1 MASSEDIPIEK
12 LMEEICWDVMQP
24 IPHKNISIDPVKY
37 EIAVH
42 RVAAI
47 LREGSYALVRTS
59 GSPIVSEVGEYMFAI
74 YDAEGHAAY
83 VTAGVLAHLIGT
95 EGGIKYIRATFGD
108 DINDEDQFI
117 LNDPYVLGIHTPDV
131 LLAKPIFFKGEL
143 LCWVASL
150 THSVEIGAKN
160 PGGVSDSAD
169 IFQEGIRLPGFKIV
183 SNGKRAD
190 EVFRLIKRGVRNP
203 DIMELDIRAKIAGNN
218 VVHGRLNELI
228 SNEGP
233 VFIKDLLHK
242 MIQDTEER
250 ARDRVRQVP
259 DGIWRNRAYGDHNGR
274 QWQSIWCDVV
284 ATKSGDT
291 IHLDLSNSSP
301 QQAGP
306 VNTLLAGSIGAIF
319 SVLVSTIFWD
329 LTWNKGIVT
338 PLRVTIPQGSMFNP
352 SYPAPCFAAP
362 PTTMTLLSGTVT
374 KIVSEMCLA
383 AGLQDT
389 VCAPWDSSHSGCFMG
404 GRSQFGRLEGT
415 VLFDANGGGT
425 GATLSDDGDDTSAFI
440 LAPGAMMA
448 DVESYEAKYPL
459 MYLFRRKRQNS
470 GGYGQFQ
477 GGLGGEAA
485 VMIHGSQDWQVGF
498 RSIGQ
503 KVTCTSGILGGYPAN
518 SHLHAFVFRSAQPG
532 SRLTAAELN
541 QLLTLGDLLKHPGA
555 KVVPPMCPSTA
566 LSEGDIYIQCWSG
579 GGGCGDPL
587 HRDLHKI
594 LSDLT
599 TGKISV
605 SLAREIYGVVI
616 SGEEIDTKQTAKLR
630 DRILSQRQS
639 RWKSVK
645 EKSKKETDLV
655 MADPLGSFHPGTPC
669 LACGSKLE
677 GLLPNADRKASD
689 VMHEWVDDDW
699 MFYREFYCPR
709 CWSLVSVNQ
718 ISRKEK

>member
-1 MASSEDIPIEK
+1 MTSPENMSTEK
-12 LMEEICWDVMQP
+12 LMEKICWDVMQA
-24 IPHKNISIDPVKY
+24 IPRKKISIDPVKY

-42 RVAAI
+42 RIAAI

-83 VTAGVLAHLIGT
+83 VTAGVLAHLTGT
-95 EGGIKYIRATFGD
+95 EGGIKYIRAMFGD
-108 DINDEDQFI
+108 DIEDGDQFI

-131 LLAKPIFFKGEL
+131 LVAKPVFYKGEL

-160 PGGVSDSAD
+160 PGGVSDSTD

-183 SNGKRAD
+183 KKGNRAD

-218 VVHGRLNELI
+218 VVYGRLNELI

-233 VFIKDLLHK
+233 AFIKDLLHK
-242 MIQDTEER
+242 MIQETEDR
-250 ARDRVRQVP
+250 AKARVKKIP
-259 DGIWRNRAYGDHNGR
+259 DGVWKNRAYGDHNGID
-274 QWQSIWCDVV
+274 WQSIWCDVV
-284 ATKSGDT
+284 VTKSGDS
-291 IHLDLSNSSP
+291 IHLDLSDSSP
-301 QQAGP
+301 QQPGP
-306 VNTLLAGSIGAIF
+306 VNTLLAGSIGSIF

-338 PLRVTIPQGSMFNP
+338 PLRITIPQGSMYNP
-352 SYPAPCFAAP
+352 SYPAPSYASPA
-362 PTTMTLLSGTVT
+362 TTMTLLSGTVT
-374 KIVSEMCLA
+374 KVISEMSLA
-383 AGLQDT
+383 AGLKDT
-389 VCAPWDSSHSGCFMG
+389 VCAPWNSSHSGCFMG
-404 GRSQFGRLEGT
+404 GKSQYNRLEGT

-425 GATLSDDGDDTSAFI
+425 GATLTADGDDTSAFI

-477 GGLGGEAA
+477 GGSGGEAA
-485 VMIHGSQDWQVGF
+485 VMIHGSDSWQVGF

-503 KVTCTSGILGGYPAN
+503 KVSCTSGILGGYPAN
-518 SHLHAFVFRSAQPG
+518 SHLHGFVFRSDAAG
-532 SRLTAAELN
+532 SQLTAGELN
-541 QLLTLGDLLKHPGA
+541 QLLQVDDLLKMPGA

-579 GGGCGDPL
+579 GGGCGDVLARAPKNVL
-587 HRDLHKI
+587 NDY
-594 LSDLT
+594 T
-599 TGKISV
+599 NGKISASV
-605 SLAREIYGVVI
+605 ARQLYGVAI
-616 SGEEIDTKQTAKLR
+616 EGEEIDHEATEALR
-630 DRILSQRQS
+630 KGIRNERQARAAAAFERS
-639 RWKSVK
+639 EIIESSGDQSMVCPSCGL
-645 EKSKKETDLV
+645 ELN
-655 MADPLGSFHPGTPC
+655 ATPP
-669 LACGSKLE
+669 K
-677 GLLPNADRKASD
+677 ADRKASE
-689 VMHEWVDDDW
+689 VMHYVVDDDW
-699 MFYREFYCPR
+699 MFYREYYCPG
-709 CWSLVSVNQ
+709 CWSLVGVKQ